1 MRTFILGHSFV
12 RRKKNWIRVHGR
24 VIRYGYLITNQH
36 DLGDRDVQQVYHLD
50 MHAVEWIS
58 PDVIL
63 LQLVWNDINAR
74 PWPQMSWWS
83 WKGWLSCWG
92 RTLRVHHRYGFC
104 RRRPRRN
111 GLTNFSL
118 TIWCFNQGIKV
129 NFLFPSILYE
139 ETLTK
144 INLFLKCCKPVSI
157 TVICSLLAGTVM
169 YLLPSCSGC
178 YSDRFFCRLTIANDP
193 TIQVKRLFR
202 RLPND

>member
-1 MRTFILGHSFV
+1 MTS
-12 RRKKNWIRVHGR
+12 
-24 VIRYGYLITNQH
+24 TH
-36 DLGDRDVQQVYHLD
+36 DLGHKCPGEAEKAGYR
-50 MHAVEWIS
+50 AE
-58 PDVIL
+58 
-63 LQLVWNDINAR
+63 
-74 PWPQMSWWS
+74 
-83 WKGWLSCWG
+83 G
-92 RTLRVHHRYGFC
+92 VHHRYGFC

-169 YLLPSCSGC
+169 YLLPSCSDC

-193 TIQVKRLFR
+193 TIQVKRLF
-202 RLPND
+202 

>member
-36 DLGDRDVQQVYHLD
+36 DDVQLVYHLD

-63 LQLVWNDINAR
+63 LQLVWNDINTR

-92 RTLRVHHRYGFC
+92 RTLKSPPSVWVLSKATQKKRVNKFLLNDLVLQSGNKGQFSF
-104 RRRPRRN
+104 PINSLRRN
-111 GLTNFSL
+111 TF
-118 TIWCFNQGIKV
+118 
-129 NFLFPSILYE
+129 
-139 ETLTK
+139 TK

-193 TIQVKRLFR
+193 TIQVKRLFW